1 MCESLINLPFNANFV
16 LQDCV
21 FPICGTCEVHHAIF
35 PKYHTRKHPAVRE
48 FLYRRKPRLW
58 LASHVVVF
66 MSRATGRSN
75 PQVCAV
81 GSPLSM
87 GLRLRKYGGP
97 GPIHLELGMVAENLP
112 LRRFLRSP
120 ARKAAC
126 RGFGGPLGAETVLQ
140 GA

>member
-1 MCESLINLPFNANFV
+1 MNTKIVSAKVQNGTLISLY
-16 LQDCV
+16 D
-21 FPICGTCEVHHAIF
+21 
-35 PKYHTRKHPAVRE
+35 
-48 FLYRRKPRLW
+48 
-58 LASHVVVF
+58 
-66 MSRATGRSN
+66 
-75 PQVCAV
+75 
-81 GSPLSM
+81 
-87 GLRLRKYGGP
+87 P